1 MRRIPRFRFFAGASL
16 AASLALGASAPSRVF
31 AQSEIDEDEVALREE
46 ILALD
51 TMFPAFNSIPWKE
64 KNVDLPA
71 FLYGDRK
78 GVVHLVIYDTNKLR
92 EKWRSFPLDGQVK
105 EVFGED
111 LNRDGNPEII
121 AYSTKARIY
130 VWETSTFKVLWES
143 VEEKFTAIQAMTI
156 ADVDRDSALEIVV
169 CADNKIAY
177 YDGVEFFRE
186 KEGRDPVDP
195 AVMLIADVDG
205 DLANEIVTNDG
216 YVLDASTLNIEWATD
231 GFGYPINLFDIDND
245 GVLEILGE
253 LGGSIVV
260 WDAEDRREI
269 W

>member
-1 MRRIPRFRFFAGASL
+1 MRRTSRAPLLVGASL
-16 AASLALGASAPSRVF
+16 AATLGSGAFVPTNVR
-31 AQSEIDEDEVALREE
+31 AQSELDEEEVALREE

-51 TMFPAFNSIPWKE
+51 TMFPAFTTIPWKE
-64 KNVDLPA
+64 KNEDMTG

-78 GVVHLVIYDTNKLR
+78 GVVHFVLYDTGKLR

-105 EVFGED
+105 EVFGRD
-111 LNRDGNPEII
+111 LNRDGVPEII
-121 AYSTKARIY
+121 ASTTKARIY
-130 VWETSTFKVLWES
+130 VWETTTFKVLWES

-156 ADVDRDSALEIVV
+156 ADMDRDPALEIVV

-177 YDGVEFFRE
+177 YDGIEFFRE

-195 AVMLIADVDG
+195 AVLLVADVDG
-205 DLANEIVTNDG
+205 DLVNEIVTNDG
-216 YVLDASTLNIEWATD
+216 YVLDSSTLNIEWATD
-231 GFGYPINLFDIDND
+231 GFGYPLSLFDIDND

-253 LGGSIVV
+253 LGGSVVV
-260 WDAEDRREI
+260 WDAEDQREI